1 MRGDREQTLTSTPQR
16 VGYHQALANPEF
28 RALFLGRS
36 LSTAGDYLA
45 RAALMI
51 AVYERT
57 QSAGLMAVTFGLTT
71 IPDLLGGP
79 LLAGLADR
87 YPRRTVMICSD
98 IGRAVLL
105 LGMAIPGMP
114 LAGLWLLLIATRLL
128 DTPFNGAHTATLSVA
143 LTGESFVTATSM
155 NLQVAHL
162 GYALGYGFSGVMVD
176 WIGISGVLVLNAVT
190 FLGSAALIRFGVRHR
205 PATAS
210 ETDAGPWFASLRSA
224 IGFVA
229 RHRRLRVLVLFPL
242 LIAIAPIC
250 VTLAVPYAAQFGADM
265 AAAGVLM
272 AANCTGIVVG
282 LWAYSTWVRPA
293 SRSRLTAPL
302 MVMTCLPLVAF
313 VLQPGVWAG
322 AALFA
327 VSGAALCFWIPL
339 GAEYTQSAPDSR
351 RGQLAGLLF
360 TFMRVT
366 QGIAVVLFGVL
377 AESFAPS
384 SVIIGTGLA
393 GLALCALLLAAWRVA
408 TSSNRVEQQ
417 A

>member
-1 MRGDREQTLTSTPQR
+1 MTSAPER
-16 VGYHQALANPEF
+16 VGYREALANREF

-57 QSAGLMAVTFGLTT
+57 ESAGLMAVTFGLTML
-71 IPDLLGGP
+71 PDLLGGP

-98 IGRAVLL
+98 VGRAMLL
-105 LGMAIPGMP
+105 LCMAIPGMP
-114 LAGLWLLLIATRLL
+114 LAGLWLLVIATRLL

-162 GYALGYGFSGVMVD
+162 GYALGYGLSGVMVG
-176 WIGISGVLVLNAVT
+176 WLGISGVLVLNAAT
-190 FLGSAALIRFGVRHR
+190 FLGSAALIRFGVRLR
-205 PATAS
+205 PATAA
-210 ETDAGPWFASLRSA
+210 ETDASPWLASLRSA
-224 IGFVA
+224 VVFVA
-229 RHRRLRVLVLFPL
+229 RHRRLRVLILFTL
-242 LIAIAPIC
+242 LIAIAPIG
-250 VTLAVPYAAQFGADM
+250 VTLAVPYAAQFGVDV

-282 LWAYSTWVRPA
+282 LWAYTRWVRPA
-293 SRSRLTAPL
+293 SRSRLMAPL
-302 MVMTCLPLVAF
+302 MVLTSLPFVAF

-339 GAEYTQSAPDSR
+339 GAEYTRSAPDSQ

-360 TFMRVT
+360 TFMRVS
-366 QGIAVVLFGVL
+366 QGITVVLFGVL

-384 SVIIGTGLA
+384 SVITGTGLA
-393 GLALCALLLAAWRVA
+393 GLVLCALLLAAWRAA
-408 TSSNRVEQQ
+408 TSSTRSESIRSEQP